1 MKSMCS
7 GFKMF
12 LYPKAIR
19 FFSFPILIITLAC
32 IFPSCGG
39 ASGPVFVKADFPES
53 KSVIY
58 FYRESRIP
66 GAIVEYNV
74 RDVTA
79 LIANKTLKIVDRS
92 DVKKQP
98 IIDNYMLAIEKAPRL
113 ARITNGDY
121 YPYIV
126 SPGTYYFILENAEG
140 DFHAYGYTDV
150 VYTITAKKGE
160 QIYGKTFLGAGG
172 RPFMELVTEDVG
184 SKMIKSCTLA
194 LEPENK

>member
-1 MKSMCS
+1 MNLKFT
-7 GFKMF
+7 GFKTVILSKVAGF
-12 LYPKAIR
+12 TSLLLLITASAIA
-19 FFSFPILIITLAC
+19 FS
-32 IFPSCGG
+32 SCGG

-79 LIANKTLKIVDRS
+79 LIANKTLKITDRS
-92 DVKKQP
+92 DIKKQP
-98 IIDNYMLAIEKAPRL
+98 IIDNFLLAVEKAPRL

-121 YPYIV
+121 YPFIV
-126 SPGTYYFILENAEG
+126 SPGTYYFILENAKG

-150 VYTITAKKGE
+150 VYTVTAKKSE
-160 QIYGKTFLGAGG
+160 QIYVKTFLGPGG
-172 RPFMELVTEDVG
+172 RPFMEIVTEDEG